1 MTELQLT
8 NQNAFCPENLRKSD
22 YTNSLAAE
30 AVRIGLYTE
39 DDMIAIHAGLMNA
52 LAVVIGY
59 ATKNESTSVRLD
71 RANDYLACILYNVDT
86 YLLSLSDP
94 MQAADHLKSI
104 PVEEM
109 YNRGYAVNRDLFR
122 EAKRLFANVRYT
134 RLHDGSKTYN
144 RAIDILLPHYLGS
157 YDPRFNAQD
166 KLFMSI
172 PSLGIR
178 GPFHMG
184 ETVAML
190 TKLLQIQ
197 KGRASDILE

>member
-8 NQNAFCPENLRKSD
+8 SQNGFQPENLRKSD
-22 YTNSLAAE
+22 YTNTLAAE
-30 AVRIGLYTE
+30 AARIGLYTE
-39 DDMIAIHAGLMNA
+39 DDILSIQTGLMNT

-71 RANDYLACILYNVDT
+71 KANDYLACILYNCDT
-86 YLLSLSDP
+86 YLLTLNDP
-94 MQAADHLKSI
+94 MTAADYLKSMSI
-104 PVEEM
+104 EEM
-109 YNRGYAVNRDLFR
+109 YNRGFAINRDHFR

-144 RAIDILLPHYLGS
+144 RAIDILLPHYLGA

-178 GPFHMG
+178 GPFHMD
-184 ETVAML
+184 ETVTML
-190 TKLLQIQ
+190 SRLLEIQ
-197 KGRASDILE
+197 KGRKSDVQV